1 MSNIPSSAMP
11 HAKASETDESQQE
24 QGGGPT
30 ISERAGKLAEQ
41 AGDYARENP
50 KTAIAAGAAL
60 AAGRDRRRRHPAGPR
75 PLGLGRGEEERRRQ
89 EAEEDHQRQERA
101 EGRRLEGWARRA
113 ATEGCAKPR
122 PIAASSSS
130 SRGSGR
136 PARAIT
142 AATG

>member
-11 HAKASETDESQQE
+11 HAKASDGSQSESQQE

-60 AAGRDRRRRHPAGPR
+60 AAGV
-75 PLGLGRGEEERRRQ
+75 
-89 EAEEDHQRQERA
+89 
-101 EGRRLEGWARRA
+101 
-113 ATEGCAKPR
+113 
-122 PIAASSSS
+122 IAAAALPLVRGRKDSSS
-130 SRGSGR
+130 GG
-136 PARAIT
+136 AKKTGGAAKKTTT
-142 AATG
+142 AKKS